1 MRNFPNHDTTWSL
14 YATANIVATC
24 HTSSE
29 GTHRID
35 SSLRAGRAAETIM
48 RMIFNEATS
57 FQVTFNTM
65 RILFLTALIVGRF
78 FSARGAAPNTGDVSC
93 IVTAS
98 SGDDG
103 PAFVDAV
110 QRCDSVTI
118 PRETTLSIAT
128 RMNMTGL
135 KDKNINLLGTIKFT
149 SNMSYWIN
157 NGFPFEFQDQIAFW
171 IVGGKNILINGG
183 GTIDGSGQVWYD
195 AFATNSTLLRPIL
208 LTIYQA
214 TDVAIKNITMIN
226 SPEWFNFVN
235 EGKNVVYD
243 GVNISA
249 LSTSNNLAKNTDGW
263 DIYRSD
269 SVSIMNSN
277 INNGDDCVSL
287 KPNST
292 NVIASDLYCNGSHG
306 ISVGSLGQYAGVYD
320 IVENFTSTNV
330 QMYNAQNGARI
341 KAFAGPG
348 VGSGLVKN
356 ISFGFFTEGN
366 VNNPL
371 IVDHCYMTN
380 ATECTAYPSNVY
392 IQDVTFSNFK
402 GTSSGKM
409 NSVVA
414 SLACSPDAR
423 CNNISVNDIS
433 LEPPSKDG
441 SATYSCQNVNITGNA
456 AYLFGNCTTT

>member
-1 MRNFPNHDTTWSL
+1 MHIPFL
-14 YATANIVATC
+14 IALV
-24 HTSSE
+24 
-29 GTHRID
+29 GG
-35 SSLRAGRAAETIM
+35 LFLVGRA
-48 RMIFNEATS
+48 
-57 FQVTFNTM
+57 V
-65 RILFLTALIVGRF
+65 
-78 FSARGAAPNTGDVSC
+78 PNTGGVSC
-93 IVTAS
+93 TVTAS
-98 SGDDG
+98 GGDDG

-135 KDKNINLLGTIKFT
+135 KNKNIELLGTVKFT
-149 SNMSYWIN
+149 TNMSYWIN

-214 TDVAIKNITMIN
+214 TDVAVKDITMIN

-235 EGKNVVYD
+235 EGQNVFYD
-243 GVNISA
+243 GINISA
-249 LSTSNNLAKNTDGW
+249 VSTSDNLAKNTDGW

-269 SVSIMNSN
+269 SVSIINSN

-292 NVIASDLYCNGSHG
+292 NIIASDLYCNGSHG

-320 IVENFTSTNV
+320 IVENFTSTNI
-330 QMYNAQNGARI
+330 QMYNAENGARI
-341 KAFAGPG
+341 KAYAGPG
-348 VGSGLVKN
+348 VGSGIVKN
-356 ISFGFFTEGN
+356 ISYSFFTEGN
-366 VNNPL
+366 VDNPL
-371 IVDHCYMTN
+371 IVDQCYMTN

-392 IQDVTFSNFK
+392 IQDVVFANFK
-402 GTSSGKM
+402 GTSSGAT

-414 SLACSPDAR
+414 SLACSPDSR
-423 CNNISVNDIS
+423 CNDISVNNIS
-433 LEPPSKDG
+433 LEPPPQDG

-456 AYLFGNCTTT
+456 AYLFGDCATT

>member
-1 MRNFPNHDTTWSL
+1 MHIPFW
-14 YATANIVATC
+14 
-24 HTSSE
+24 
-29 GTHRID
+29 
-35 SSLRAGRAAETIM
+35 
-48 RMIFNEATS
+48 
-57 FQVTFNTM
+57 
-65 RILFLTALIVGRF
+65 TALVGGLFSVGR
-78 FSARGAAPNTGDVSC
+78 AAPNTGGLSC
-93 IVTAS
+93 TVTAS

-128 RMNMTGL
+128 RMDMTGL
-135 KDKNINLLGTIKFT
+135 KDKNINLLGTVKFT

-171 IVGGKNILINGG
+171 IVGGKNIHINGG

-208 LTIYQA
+208 LTVYQA
-214 TDVAIKNITMIN
+214 TDISIKNITMIN

-235 EGKNVVYD
+235 EGQNVIYD
-243 GVNISA
+243 GINITA

-292 NVIASDLYCNGSHG
+292 NIIASDLICNGSHG
-306 ISVGSLGQYAGVYD
+306 ISVGSLGQYSGVYD
-320 IVENFTSTNV
+320 IIENFTSTNV

-341 KAFAGPG
+341 KAFAGAG
-348 VGSGLVKN
+348 VGSGIVKN
-356 ISFGFFTEGN
+356 ISFSFFTEGN
-366 VNNPL
+366 VDNPL
-371 IVDHCYMTN
+371 IVNQCYMTDT
-380 ATECTAYPSNVY
+380 TECAAHPSNVY

-409 NSVVA
+409 QSVVA

-423 CNNISVNDIS
+423 CNNISVNDIF
-433 LEPPSKDG
+433 LEPPPQDG
-441 SATYSCQNVNITGNA
+441 HATYSCQNVNVTGNTA
-456 AYLFGNCTTT
+456 HLFGNCVTT